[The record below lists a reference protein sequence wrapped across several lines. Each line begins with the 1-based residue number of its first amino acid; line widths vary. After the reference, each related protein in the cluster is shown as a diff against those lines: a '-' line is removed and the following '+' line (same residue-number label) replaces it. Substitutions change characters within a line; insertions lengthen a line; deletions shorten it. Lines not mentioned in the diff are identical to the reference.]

1 MKKFLYLFIIMI
13 TFISFFKINVEAK
26 SISRT
31 STSSAVYSF
40 AQGSGSGS
48 GSSSGSSN
56 GGGDCSGLF
65 TSDALDIIDTLL
77 NYFRI
82 LAPVLLVVLVAVD
95 FGSAV
100 ISQDNDAMKKA
111 QSKVFGRA
119 IGVVLTFFVP
129 TIVKIILDLPGV
141 RDAIE
146 IPNDPLCGTM
156 NSYPVELVIR

>member
-1 MKKFLYLFIIMI
+1 MKRFLFYLIIMI
-13 TFISFFKINVEAK
+13 TFISFFKITVEAK
-26 SISRT
+26 SVSSK
-31 STSSAVYSF
+31 STVSFVYSY

-48 GSSSGSSN
+48 GSGGSG

-65 TSDALDIIDTLL
+65 TSDALDLIDTIL

-82 LAPVLLVVLVAVD
+82 LAPVLLVVFVAVD

-100 ISQDNDAMKKA
+100 LSQDSDAMKKA
-111 QSKVFGRA
+111 QSKIFGRV

-129 TIVKIILDLPGV
+129 TIVRLILNLPGV

>member
-1 MKKFLYLFIIMI
+1 MKRFLYLFIIMI

-40 AQGSGSGS
+40 VQGSGSG
-48 GSSSGSSN
+48 SGSSN

-65 TSDALDIIDTLL
+65 TSDALDIIDTIL

>member
-40 AQGSGSGS
+40 VQGSGSG
-48 GSSSGSSN
+48 SGSSN

-65 TSDALDIIDTLL
+65 TSDALDIIDTIL